1 MQRRVVIPIFGGVS
15 SFGRATAEHTLY
27 FYATRASVTSAPI
40 LLVRRAGGRS
50 VYNDELSRCV
60 HVEPYRSFAGEVAYR
75 DTS

>member
-1 MQRRVVIPIFGGVS
+1 MQRRVVIPISGGVS

-50 VYNDELSRCV
+50 V
-60 HVEPYRSFAGEVAYR
+60 
-75 DTS
+75 